1 MASYTINS
9 GYKAKGRE
17 LATRVQEVHGV
28 DDVILSD
35 VNIYYG
41 IVVLSLN
48 PSRLNWDM
56 SGLRH
61 TMLATHSNHLRPSK
75 YEWPCMYNPAT
86 HLHEVFQDMQ
96 WSVQPQWWNIHD
108 HVFELNNFQPSLTR
122 PQKMID
128 PACTIQLH
136 TMHAELH
143 AWLDLMSSS
152 P

>member
-1 MASYTINS
+1 MARYTINS

-41 IVVLSLN
+41 IVVLLLN

-75 YEWPCMYNPAT
+75 YE
-86 HLHEVFQDMQ
+86 
-96 WSVQPQWWNIHD
+96 
-108 HVFELNNFQPSLTR
+108 
-122 PQKMID
+122 
-128 PACTIQLH
+128 
-136 TMHAELH
+136 
-143 AWLDLMSSS
+143 
-152 P
+152 

>member
-108 HVFELNNFQPSLTR
+108 HVFELNNFQPSLTL
-122 PQKMID
+122 KKWL
-128 PACTIQLH
+128 TLH
-136 TMHAELH
+136 VQSSYTPCMQSCMHG
-143 AWLDLMSSS
+143 
-152 P
+152 